1 MHFACRD
8 GQLEVGEF
16 LVRSMKRLLKVKNQE
31 GKTALTLAIENGHTP
46 LVQLCREK
54 GGLEEKGDRTRCV
67 QELAATLVEQAVDHR
82 KSVFKVK
89 TEKISAYG
97 HKLITRDMLTQER
110 NKLAE
115 LAQERK
121 FKQECLQ
128 RSREERARQKAELE
142 EKRMLKEVERED

>member
-1 MHFACRD
+1 M
-8 GQLEVGEF
+8 
-16 LVRSMKRLLKVKNQE
+16 VRSMKRLLKVKNQE
-31 GKTALTLAIENGHTP
+31 GKTALTVAIENGHTP

-54 GGLEEKGDRTRCV
+54 GGLEQKGDRTRCV
-67 QELAATLVEQAVDHR
+67 MELAAALVEQPVDHR

-97 HKLITRDMLTQER
+97 HKLITLDMLAKER
-110 NKLAE
+110 TKLTE

-128 RSREERARQKAELE
+128 RSRQERARQKAELE
-142 EKRMLKEVERED
+142 EKRLLREVERDD